1 MGANPLAPFVNSLA
15 VFPQYKR
22 SGRMAFLQRTSALV
36 RQGVLSRLAVQA
48 SPALNSVRAFASAS
62 YLDKNEVTH
71 RVLSI
76 VKNFDRVD
84 AGKVRWR
91 MGLVLGDG
99 ALQRRAAQSSVCR
112 VQAAADRRPGRTALG
127 RGLQAGRV
135 PLARHAHWA
144 CAIRQQLPGLAWP
157 G

>member
-1 MGANPLAPFVNSLA
+1 MGANPLAPFLNSPV

-62 YLDKNEVTH
+62 YLDKKDVTD

-91 MGLVLGDG
+91 TGSVLWDG
-99 ALQRRAAQSSVCR
+99 ALQRRAAQSSVSR
-112 VQAAADRRPGRTALG
+112 VQAAADCRPGRNALG
-127 RGLQAGRV
+127 SGLQAS
-135 PLARHAHWA
+135 
-144 CAIRQQLPGLAWP
+144 
-157 G
+157 